1 MGALVSKEKENDLK
15 RQFAQIDKNH
25 DGLIS
30 KYELYTFFKRQDN
43 SITEDQIKLFVSLK
57 FFSFLLILPK

>member
-1 MGALVSKEKENDLK
+1 MGALLSKEKENDLK

-43 SITEDQIKLFVSLK
+43 SITEDQIKLFVS
-57 FFSFLLILPK
+57 IV